1 MSYDFNGLVCIENFL
16 GAVGGAP
23 KRMYSYVTNDTK
35 ATLEGAGY
43 FDDASE
49 ILNVGDVIV
58 ASGDLDG
65 TPFLAM
71 YVVSS
76 NSGGVVGITYAD
88 LGVLATAAEIN
99 RVADVSTRLVAAGGT
114 LSATVNAHDGKT
126 ILLDTAAGSVVTLP
140 AATGSGA
147 IIKCLVS
154 VTATS
159 NSHIVK
165 VADNDDLITGFMDI
179 LDLDAA
185 ALSAYKANGTDHDTI
200 TMNRTTTGGVI
211 GDYVELQDVAANR
224 WTITRGKLTCVA
236 GSNPATPFS
245 ATV

>member
-1 MSYDFNGLVCIENFL
+1 MTFLSSGFVCTENFI

-23 KRMYSYVTNDTK
+23 KRKYSFTTNDTK
-35 ATLEGAGY
+35 ATVEGVGY
-43 FDDASE
+43 FNNASE
-49 ILNVGDVIV
+49 ILNVGDVIEV
-58 ASGDLDG
+58 SGDLDG
-65 TPFLAM
+65 TPYLAG

-99 RVADVSTRLVAAGGT
+99 RVADVSARLVAAGGT
-114 LSATVNAHDGKT
+114 LSATVDDHDGKT

-165 VADNDDLITGFMDI
+165 VADGTDLITGFMDI

-185 ALSAYKANGTDHDTI
+185 ALSSYKANGTDHDTI